1 MEPFGPDPTRS
12 AVERGLL
19 FISRNVQC
27 KSVWVDAA
35 NLPDLPFMWVG
46 EVRNEYIANETQ
58 QASCVSVYFAIACT
72 WLNEP
77 LSIVTQ

>member
-46 EVRNEYIANETQ
+46 EVRNEHIANETQ
-58 QASCVSVYFAIACT
+58 QASCVSVYFAIACS

-77 LSIVTQ
+77 LSIVTR